1 MLAVVMA
8 VVMIVVTTVIY
19 KVLDKSGNTAHQLTH
34 SLQVSTRLNE
44 AQSTI
49 TGTDIK
55 SREYIATGNKAVV
68 GLYTSLIASPAINPD
83 TLLASMPE
91 YTSQVKKLNGFIANR
106 LRFNKSLMA
115 AAGTGNIQYAVV
127 LLNSGQGN
135 VITDSIKQVI
145 ADIQAMEN
153 NRINAIST
161 QEVDADK
168 RIFTLLCSGVM
179 ICLLLLLIFY
189 QMILRNANL
198 REKTEA
204 DLVEAK
210 NIAENANKAKT
221 TFLATM
227 SQEIRTPMHDIISNA
242 SMLEET
248 PLTASQQQY
257 AGVIQRSSMALL
269 AVVNDIID
277 FSNIETARL
286 PLDNAPFVLRDC
298 MEEVIAALG
307 AYNNSNKLHYRIDG
321 SLPALIEC
329 DAARLRQVL
338 MTVTGT
344 ALKKNTIG
352 HVDCNVRLVA
362 EANNQLELEFNIINV
377 LSESD
382 EAIANGTENARVKD
396 SLFGMSSIRFSIA
409 ARLVSL
415 MGGNIKV
422 TTDTGKSI
430 STTFT
435 IKANKV
441 DAKAVELY
449 NTRRKQIKW
458 LDNDQAGKLSLRILV
473 VDDHELNQALLVQIL
488 TKKGHICST
497 ARNGV
502 EAAGIAIEEKFDI
515 IFMDIAM
522 PVMNGIDATKRIREY
537 HLNTDTPL
545 IIGVTA
551 NALFTEKQKG
561 FDAGMND
568 FLIKPYKPTDIQT
581 MLDKWTALVFKLK
594 YEL

>member
-1 MLAVVMA
+1 MAAVMV
-8 VVMIVVTTVIY
+8 VVTSVIY
-19 KVLDKSGNTAHQLTH
+19 RVLDKSGTTTRQLTH
-34 SLQVSTRLNE
+34 SLQVTSRLNE
-44 AQSTI
+44 AQNTI
-49 TGTDIK
+49 TGTDIR
-55 SREYIATGNKAVV
+55 SREYLATGNKTVT
-68 GLYTSLIASPAINPD
+68 GSYSSLIASPAINPD
-83 TLLASMPE
+83 TLLACMPE
-91 YTSQVKKLNGFIANR
+91 YSQSVKKLNSFIANR
-106 LRFNKSLMA
+106 LRFNQSLIA
-115 AAGTGNIQYAVV
+115 AAGTGNIQYAVL
-127 LLNSGQGN
+127 LLNSGKGD
-135 VITDSIKQVI
+135 VIVDSIKQVI
-145 ADIQAMEN
+145 GEIQTAEN
-153 NRINAIST
+153 NRINAILT
-161 QEVDADK
+161 QEADADK
-168 RIFTLLCSGVM
+168 RIFTLLCSGVL

-189 QMILRNANL
+189 QMIIRNANL

-204 DLVEAK
+204 DLVTAK

-221 TFLATM
+221 SFLATM
-227 SQEIRTPMHDIISNA
+227 SHEIRTPMHDIITNA
-242 SMLEET
+242 SLLEES
-248 PLTASQQQY
+248 PLTADQRNY

-286 PLDNAPFVLRDC
+286 PLDNAAFVLRDC
-298 MEEVIAALG
+298 MNEVIAAVG
-307 AYNNSNKLHYRIDG
+307 ADNHSNKLHYRIDG
-321 SLPALIEC
+321 SLPTLIEC

-344 ALKKNTIG
+344 ALKKNTSG
-352 HVDCNVRLVA
+352 HVDCNVRLAA
-362 EANNQLELEFNIINV
+362 EAGNQLEIEFSIINM
-377 LSESD
+377 LSESG
-382 EAIANGTENARVKD
+382 EVNASGTENARVKD

-422 TTDTGKSI
+422 TTDTGRSI

-435 IKANKV
+435 IKAKKV
-441 DAKAVELY
+441 DAKAAEQY
-449 NTRRKQIKW
+449 NSRRNQVKW

-488 TKKGHICST
+488 TKKGHVCST

-502 EAAGIAIEEKFDI
+502 EAAGMAIEEKFDI

-522 PVMNGIDATKRIREY
+522 PVMDGIDATKRIREY
-537 HLNTDTPL
+537 HVNTDTPL

-568 FLIKPYKPTDIQT
+568 FLIKPYKPVDIQN

>member
-1 MLAVVMA
+1 MA
-8 VVMIVVTTVIY
+8 VVMIVVTSVIY
-19 KVLDKSGNTAHQLTH
+19 RVLDKSSTSARQLTH
-34 SLQVSTRLNE
+34 SLQVFMRLND
-44 AQSTI
+44 AHNTI
-49 TGTDIK
+49 IATDIK
-55 SREYIATGNKAVV
+55 SREYIATGNKAVA
-68 GLYTSLIASPAINPD
+68 GAYNNLLTLPAINPD
-83 TLLASMPE
+83 TLLAGMPE
-91 YTSQVKKLNGFIANR
+91 YTRQVQKLNTFIASR
-106 LRFNKSLMA
+106 LRFNQSLMA
-115 AAGTGNIQYAVV
+115 AAGTGNLPYATAV
-127 LLNSGQGN
+127 LNSGQGN
-135 VITDSIKQVI
+135 AIMDSINSVI
-145 ADIQAMEN
+145 KNIQATEN
-153 NRINAIST
+153 NRINAISAWEAGT
-161 QEVDADK
+161 DK
-168 RIFTLLCSGVM
+168 RIFTLLCSGVLT
-179 ICLLLLLIFY
+179 CLILLLIFY
-189 QMILRNANL
+189 KMIIRNANL

-221 TFLATM
+221 SFLATM
-227 SQEIRTPMHDIISNA
+227 SQEIRTPVHDIISNTA
-242 SMLEET
+242 MLEGT
-248 PLTASQQQY
+248 ILTTGQQQY
-257 AGVIQRSSMALL
+257 TGVIQRSSMALL

-277 FSNIETARL
+277 FSNIETTRL
-286 PLDNAPFVLRDC
+286 PLDKIPFVLRDC
-298 MEEVIAALG
+298 MEEVIAAVG
-307 AYNNSNKLHYRIDG
+307 AHNNSNKLHYRIDG
-321 SLPALIEC
+321 SLPALVEC

-344 ALKKNTIG
+344 ALKKNTSG

-362 EANNQLELEFNIINV
+362 ETGNQLEIEFNIINV
-377 LSESD
+377 LTERD
-382 EAIANGTENARVKD
+382 DTIANGTENARVKD

-435 IKANKV
+435 IKAGKV
-441 DAKAVELY
+441 DANAAE
-449 NTRRKQIKW
+449 NFTARSKQVKW

-488 TKKGHICST
+488 TKKGHTCST
-497 ARNGV
+497 ARNGF
-502 EAAGIAIEEKFDI
+502 EAAGIAMEEKFDI
-515 IFMDIAM
+515 IFMDITM
-522 PVMNGIDATKRIREY
+522 PVMNGIEATKRIREY
-537 HLNTDTPL
+537 YINTDAPL

-568 FLIKPYKPTDIQT
+568 FLIKPYKPADIQT

>member
-1 MLAVVMA
+1 MAAVMV
-8 VVMIVVTTVIY
+8 VVTSVIY
-19 KVLDKSGNTAHQLTH
+19 RVLDKSGTTTRQLTH
-34 SLQVSTRLNE
+34 SLQVTSRLNE
-44 AQSTI
+44 AQNTI
-49 TGTDIK
+49 TGTDIR
-55 SREYIATGNKAVV
+55 SREYLATGNKTVT
-68 GLYTSLIASPAINPD
+68 GSYSSLIASPAINPD
-83 TLLASMPE
+83 TLLACMPE
-91 YTSQVKKLNGFIANR
+91 YSQSVKKLNSFIANR
-106 LRFNKSLMA
+106 LRFNQSLIA
-115 AAGTGNIQYAVV
+115 AAGTGNVQYAVL
-127 LLNSGQGN
+127 LLNSGKGD
-135 VITDSIKQVI
+135 VIMDSIKQVI
-145 ADIQAMEN
+145 GEIQTAEN
-153 NRINAIST
+153 NRINAILT
-161 QEVDADK
+161 QEADADK
-168 RIFTLLCSGVM
+168 RIFTLLCSGVL

-189 QMILRNANL
+189 QMIIRNANL

-204 DLVEAK
+204 DLVTAK

-221 TFLATM
+221 SFLATM
-227 SQEIRTPMHDIISNA
+227 SHEIRTPMHDIITNA
-242 SMLEET
+242 SLLEES
-248 PLTASQQQY
+248 PLTAEQRNY

-286 PLDNAPFVLRDC
+286 PLDNAAFVLRDC
-298 MEEVIAALG
+298 MNEVIAAVG
-307 AYNNSNKLHYRIDG
+307 ADNHSNKLHYRIDG
-321 SLPALIEC
+321 SLPTLIEC

-344 ALKKNTIG
+344 ALKKNTSG
-352 HVDCNVRLVA
+352 HVDCNVRLAA
-362 EANNQLELEFNIINV
+362 EAGNQLEIEFSIINM
-377 LSESD
+377 LSESG
-382 EAIANGTENARVKD
+382 EVNASGTENARVKD

-422 TTDTGKSI
+422 TTDTGRSI

-441 DAKAVELY
+441 DAKAAEQY
-449 NTRRKQIKW
+449 NSRRNQVKW

-488 TKKGHICST
+488 TKKGHVCST

-502 EAAGIAIEEKFDI
+502 EAAGMAIEEKFDI

-522 PVMNGIDATKRIREY
+522 PVMDGIDATKRIREY
-537 HLNTDTPL
+537 HVNTDTPL

-568 FLIKPYKPTDIQT
+568 FLIKPYKPVDIQN